1 MKEAALTKLS
11 ADIQTEKNQSI
22 IDRPFLSEGD
32 VLSAFLT
39 RIAVTN
45 EGPTSTRQIGILNA
59 FNLRPSLASTS
70 LPPAAGV
77 CLSNAV
83 FTVSALANVSDILT
97 KPLGHTALLVRK
109 SITEQSTRPQ
119 VEALAALTRT
129 AVEQTGRPPVFGDGG
144 TRLVIFSNW
153 TKAGFFKLDFGAA
166 LVGEGH
172 ATQVKPSFV
181 NLAGVSN
188 GLSPRGSWPIL
199 GQDENGGYWIQGNL
213 RTDLWPEVEKKLE
226 EMTAQSVA

>member
-1 MKEAALTKLS
+1 MKEAALAKLS
-11 ADIQTEKNQSI
+11 ADIRTEKNQSV

-59 FNLRPSLASTS
+59 FNLRPSLASS
-70 LPPAAGV
+70 CLPPVAGV

-83 FTVSALANVSDILT
+83 FTISALGTASDILT
-97 KPLGHTALLVRK
+97 KPLSYTASLVRK

-119 VEALAALTRT
+119 VKALAALTRT
-129 AVEQTGRPPVFGDGG
+129 AVGQTGRPPVFRDGG

-153 TKAGFFKLDFGAA
+153 TNAGFFKLGFEAA
-166 LVGEGH
+166 LVGEGQ

-199 GQDENGGYWIQGNL
+199 GQDEDGGYWIQGNL
-213 RTDLWPEVEKKLE
+213 RSDLWPEVEKKIE
-226 EMTAQSVA
+226 EMTTQSVA